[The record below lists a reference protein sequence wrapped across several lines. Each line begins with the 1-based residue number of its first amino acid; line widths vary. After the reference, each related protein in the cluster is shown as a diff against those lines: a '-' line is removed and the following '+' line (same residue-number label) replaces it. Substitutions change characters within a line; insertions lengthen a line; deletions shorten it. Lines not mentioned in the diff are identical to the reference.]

1 LESAPAIPAARDP
14 RSRLGLM
21 QYLDTPLK
29 LVGLAG
35 EDLAQWYEQ
44 AKGLSDLFEER
55 ERQTVSG
62 FFMGIA
68 AMAMFSAQGLL
79 TGAEHESSLVTPTDF
94 TAPDDHQ
101 RDDIG
106 TLMAHVMAVMDKPET
121 RPNVRETWRQVLVA
135 LMRNRDVLAGR
146 LEGREGQK

>member
-1 LESAPAIPAARDP
+1 
-14 RSRLGLM
+14 M

-106 TLMAHVMAVMDKPET
+106 TLTAHVMAVMDKPET

-146 LEGREGQK
+146 LEGREGQKR